1 MENRLTQEQLGKIVG
16 EVERLSQRRQNELDR
31 KQMEQI
37 LRELSLPPELLDE
50 AMIQIQRREALEVQ
64 QRQTRNL
71 MIGIV
76 ACLAIA
82 VGGIA
87 FWSQQNQ
94 QALARVSVQQ
104 DRITLTQDSGGNLTT
119 VSRPAEVVYKVTL
132 KDAPVGKKLNLSCD
146 WIALGD
152 QVLKQNRY
160 QTKEITTPVWNTQCK
175 NTIAASAP
183 AGTWKVRM
191 FLGDRPLSDA
201 SFEVK

>member
-76 ACLAIA
+76 TCLAIA